1 VTISSPAGPTF
12 TFTKTDLACNG
23 AGTGAVT
30 ISATGGT
37 APLEYSS
44 NNGSTF
50 QAGATF
56 SSLSAGAY
64 ALLVKDAAGCT
75 ITGSATLTEP
85 AAIVPT
91 ATASSTTC
99 NGTADGGITVTAT
112 GGTGAY
118 QFSSDNGATFQNGG
132 TFSAIGAGAYL
143 IVVKDASGCTAN
155 TTSTVTQPAV
165 LSVTATKTD
174 LLCNAVATGVINA
187 IATGG
192 NGGYTYSRDNGIS
205 FQASG
210 DFTALAEGTY
220 QVRTRDTKGCTSAAF
235 AVTLTEPVALVLNAT
250 GTDITSCTPGNDGT
264 ITATGSGG
272 TGTLQYTLDA
282 RPFQAAGNFSALGA
296 GTYQVRVKD
305 GNDCITTTPVTILTP
320 GGLTFTFTAQDLT
333 CFNDG
338 SGAIAVTATGGTAP
352 LQYSSDNGTTFQALS
367 DFNALAAGNYTLL
380 VKDAAN
386 CTFTSVATV
395 DQPANILPTTT
406 AIKISCNGLTD
417 GSLSVTATGGDSNF
431 QFSIDNGGTFQPS
444 GNFTGLTAGTYAI
457 VVRDGINCTTTS
469 ASSIIAEPAVIALT
483 GVAVNA
489 TCANN
494 DGTLTITGP
503 TGGTT
508 PFTLEFNN
516 TPLATMPAGGL
527 FAGLSAGSYPFK
539 ATDKNGCIKS
549 ETFVITKPAD
559 IQATAL
565 TRDPTCAGNGSD
577 GIVTVTITS
586 SGSFEAGISE
596 SAGTPPAAFL
606 PVTSAGAGTIDFN
619 NLGRNDYF
627 VTVRSAS
634 FCPVTLTSTIASG
647 PVAVD
652 LSVTATGKICFE
664 DQASLTLTGITGDP
678 TLPYTCEIIDGS
690 AAVVVTRTI
699 TPAEALANVIINTA
713 LTGAFNLRLTQD
725 QTTTSGC
732 PGITSALIPFSLD
745 APASVLDTISTVTVE
760 SQEVQGTGSLDGV
773 ISPSGEDPYET
784 SLELTTP
791 AVSGQTF
798 FEDFSAAS
806 LPSGGTNPVFSYTG
820 LFGGEYTLTLRDAF
834 GCQKTYLITIDL
846 NPELFVPNI
855 FTPNGDQVND
865 TFYVRNLPA
874 NSGMVITNRWGKE
887 IFSSVDYKNDWDAK
901 GNGDGIYYYRLIL
914 NGKSITGWVEVLSGK

>member
-1 VTISSPAGPTF
+1 TEPAVLTVTPVGTNILCNGLSTGAISVTATGGNGGYTYSSDNGVTFQAGTSFSALAAATYQVKAKDTKGCTSAASAVTITQPAALSLSTASTNVLTCVPGKDGTITATGSGGTGALTYSIDNTTFQASGNFTGVDAGTFTVTLKDANACTTTASVTISSPAGPTF
-12 TFTKTDLACNG
+12 TFTKIDLACNG

-352 LQYSSDNGTTFQALS
+352 LQYSRDNGTTFQALS

-406 AIKISCNGLTD
+406 VVDITCNGLTD

-431 QFSIDNGGTFQPS
+431 QFSI
-444 GNFTGLTAGTYAI
+444 
-457 VVRDGINCTTTS
+457 
-469 ASSIIAEPAVIALT
+469 
-483 GVAVNA
+483 
-489 TCANN
+489 
-494 DGTLTITGP
+494 
-503 TGGTT
+503 
-508 PFTLEFNN
+508 
-516 TPLATMPAGGL
+516 
-527 FAGLSAGSYPFK
+527 
-539 ATDKNGCIKS
+539 
-549 ETFVITKPAD
+549 
-559 IQATAL
+559 
-565 TRDPTCAGNGSD
+565 
-577 GIVTVTITS
+577 
-586 SGSFEAGISE
+586 
-596 SAGTPPAAFL
+596 
-606 PVTSAGAGTIDFN
+606 
-619 NLGRNDYF
+619 
-627 VTVRSAS
+627 
-634 FCPVTLTSTIASG
+634 
-647 PVAVD
+647 
-652 LSVTATGKICFE
+652 
-664 DQASLTLTGITGDP
+664 
-678 TLPYTCEIIDGS
+678 
-690 AAVVVTRTI
+690 
-699 TPAEALANVIINTA
+699 
-713 LTGAFNLRLTQD
+713 
-725 QTTTSGC
+725 
-732 PGITSALIPFSLD
+732 
-745 APASVLDTISTVTVE
+745 
-760 SQEVQGTGSLDGV
+760 
-773 ISPSGEDPYET
+773 
-784 SLELTTP
+784 
-791 AVSGQTF
+791 
-798 FEDFSAAS
+798 
-806 LPSGGTNPVFSYTG
+806 
-820 LFGGEYTLTLRDAF
+820 
-834 GCQKTYLITIDL
+834 
-846 NPELFVPNI
+846 
-855 FTPNGDQVND
+855 
-865 TFYVRNLPA
+865 
-874 NSGMVITNRWGKE
+874 
-887 IFSSVDYKNDWDAK
+887 
-901 GNGDGIYYYRLIL
+901 
-914 NGKSITGWVEVLSGK
+914 